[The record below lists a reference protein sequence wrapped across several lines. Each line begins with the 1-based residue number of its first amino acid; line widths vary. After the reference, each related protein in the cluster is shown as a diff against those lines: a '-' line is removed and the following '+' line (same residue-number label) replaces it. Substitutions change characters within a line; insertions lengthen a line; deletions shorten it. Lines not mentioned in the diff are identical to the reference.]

1 MGSFFAGIKAG
12 TLSGVLYVGGMAAFN
27 VALLYSMKPQVLDFI
42 QRSYSLICAPTAAN
56 ATAGIEDCFQSVMS
70 VDVPYIA
77 FIAFFIALIYAGIF
91 GWLYDSLP
99 AKSSTW
105 KGETFAAI
113 VGVSLVFF
121 GFSGFYFDSASAS
134 ATSAF
139 VIAWTIVFGYVL
151 GRLYK
156 KYTRVVEFSSQDES
170 MLKVIVDGRDCTGKA
185 RTFATTSSHKLR
197 AEVSDDASFKE
208 WEAAGG
214 VTLEDA
220 RSFETVI
227 EINDNGKLVGKVG
240 GKY

>member
-12 TLSGVLYVGGMAAFN
+12 TLGGVLYVGGMAAFN
-27 VALLYSMKPQVLDFI
+27 VALLYAMKPQVLDLI
-42 QRSYSLICAPTAAN
+42 QSSYSLICAPTAAN
-56 ATAGIEDCFQSVMS
+56 ATAGIEDCFQSVVS

-77 FIAFFIALIYAGIF
+77 FVAFFIALIYAGIF
-91 GWLYDSLP
+91 GWFYDSLP
-99 AKSSTW
+99 SRSSTLR
-105 KGETFAAI
+105 GELFSAI
-113 VGVSLVFF
+113 VGVNLVFF

-139 VIAWTIVFGYVL
+139 VIAWTIVFGYIL
-151 GRLYK
+151 GRLYR
-156 KYTRVVEFSSQDES
+156 KYTRAVEFSSQDEN
-170 MLKVIVDGRDCTGKA
+170 MLKVLVDGRDCTGKV

-208 WEAAGG
+208 WEVTGG

-220 RSFETVI
+220 RSFETVM
-227 EINDNGKLVGKVG
+227 EVGDSGALRGKVG